1 MDEFYKTGM
10 GKKFFDHNVPRI
22 QNALERI
29 ATNLENNTQLN
40 REILEAINT
49 LVFIAEIHI
58 DDALINQTDS
68 EFTIENWQASVSTVK
83 DFLVKQL
90 KRK

>member
-1 MDEFYKTGM
+1 MAEFHETGM
-10 GKKFFDHNVPRI
+10 GKKFFEHNVPRI

-29 ATNLENNTQLN
+29 ATHFENSVQLD
-40 REILEAINT
+40 RKILEAINN